1 MRDLSITNV
10 RFNDAG
16 LVPVVVQD
24 AASQEVLMLAWA
36 NAETLAESLARE
48 KLVFWSRS
56 RNARWLKGETSG
68 NFLNLVEISMDCD
81 GDTILAKVNP
91 VGPACHNGTRTCFE
105 DHDD

>member
-56 RNARWLKGETSG
+56 RNARWLKGETSS

-91 VGPACHNGTRTCFE
+91 VGPACHNGTMTCFE